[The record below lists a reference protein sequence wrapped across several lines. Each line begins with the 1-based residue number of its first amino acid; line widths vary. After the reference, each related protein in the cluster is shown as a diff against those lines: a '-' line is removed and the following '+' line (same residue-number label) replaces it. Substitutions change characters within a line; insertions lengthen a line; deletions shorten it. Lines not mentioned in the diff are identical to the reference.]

1 MPKPMRHICS
11 QTMSAAPQE
20 GLYDGELAARAAAAE
35 RAAALFRSA
44 DALPALLAQGALV
57 AALARCLREDG
68 HRSARLCLAATGAA
82 GSGPAALSPMSPP
95 KHCSRTMC
103 IIT

>member
-1 MPKPMRHICS
+1 MPKPMRHVCS
-11 QTMSAAPQE
+11 QTVSAVAQE

-82 GSGPAALSPMSPP
+82 GSGPAALPRILSP
-95 KHCSRTMC
+95 KHCSRTM
-103 IIT
+103 